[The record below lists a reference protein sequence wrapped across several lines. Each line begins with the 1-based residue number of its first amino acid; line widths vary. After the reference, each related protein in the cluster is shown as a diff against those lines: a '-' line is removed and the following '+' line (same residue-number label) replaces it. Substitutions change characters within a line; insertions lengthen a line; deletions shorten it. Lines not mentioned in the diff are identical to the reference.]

1 MRATWFIAATILA
14 VVWVP
19 VLILPVDGWVYVLP
33 AALTVGVI
41 AALVLY
47 ERRTSAGHSESR
59 KRSLESALSERL
71 KALGGAQQTGIAT
84 MREDLR
90 DAVSKLTGAMPGH
103 SARHAVDALPWYLV
117 IGPPQSGK
125 SALLAASGEQFG
137 FVTPASGAQGS
148 RGARFW
154 LAPHAAYIDTTGEY
168 MTGEAAYAEWL
179 AFLREL
185 EITRPEQPLHG
196 VVVALPADTAMQS
209 RPEDVD
215 ALGKRIRERL
225 DEVMGYLGVDL
236 PVYLVVTRCDVLP
249 GFMEYFADL
258 RGSERGQ
265 ILGFTLPV
273 RGKEPATAKIAT
285 LFDELAAGIER
296 RVYSRVLPRA
306 HVEVRSASY
315 MFPQWFAG
323 LRSGVLA
330 FAQRLFASNLYMDQI
345 TARGVYFTTA
355 TDVMTVAASDAPYA
369 SAPSG
374 ERGMFVRDLM
384 NTVMLPDRNLARR
397 SPSELQRRLHRKL
410 AISAPLLGIALVAP
424 VLGYHAYTENTAML
438 DEFREA
444 MNDCVKVQPPIPL
457 TSLDVLRAR
466 VDRIRL
472 LELNGPPLHMR
483 MGLYAGSDV
492 QSRTAT
498 VYAALIYR
506 EVSAGAVERNYRALM
521 AFSERNIN
529 SNEAPTND
537 AALDADARLRFYLML
552 TTPRAAVDPQ
562 LSDATQREW
571 FKHRLAN
578 EWNQIYPTNDPL
590 VVAAREAIVDLYAL
604 VLAADQRLGFHRDL
618 QLVARVKTILA
629 RSGVGQ
635 RSPL

>member
-19 VLILPVDGWVYVLP
+19 VLILPVEGWVYVLP
-33 AALTVGVI
+33 AALSIGVI
-41 AALVLY
+41 VGLVLY
-47 ERRTSAGHSESR
+47 ERRTSAGHSDSR

-71 KALGGAQQTGIAT
+71 KALGGAQQTGITT

-137 FVTPASGAQGS
+137 FVTPASGPHGNRA
-148 RGARFW
+148 ARFW
-154 LAPHAAYIDTTGEY
+154 LAPHAAYIDTTGDY

-185 EITRPEQPLHG
+185 EITRPAQPLHG
-196 VVVALPADTAMQS
+196 VIVTLPADTAMQS
-209 RPEDVD
+209 RAEDVD
-215 ALGKRIRERL
+215 SLGKRIRERL
-225 DEVMGYLGVDL
+225 DEVMGYLGVDV

-258 RGSERGQ
+258 RGAERGQ
-265 ILGFTLPV
+265 ILGFTMPV
-273 RGKEPATAKIAT
+273 RNVKEPAAT
-285 LFDELAAGIER
+285 RVAALFDELAAGIER
-296 RVYSRVLPRA
+296 RVYTRVLKRA

-315 MFPQWFAG
+315 MFPQWFTG
-323 LRSGVLA
+323 LRAGVVA
-330 FAQRLFASNLYMDQI
+330 FAQRLFASNLYMDQMA
-345 TARGVYFTTA
+345 ARGVYFTTA
-355 TDVMTVAASDAPYA
+355 TDVMTVATSDAPYA

-374 ERGMFVRDLM
+374 ERGMFVHDLLS
-384 NTVMLPDRNLARR
+384 TVMLPDRGLARP
-397 SPSELQRRLHRKL
+397 SPSELQRRLHRRL
-410 AISAPLLGIALVAP
+410 AIAAPLLGLALTVP
-424 VLGYHAYTENTAML
+424 VLAYHAYAENSAML
-438 DEFREA
+438 DEFRTA

-466 VDRIRL
+466 VDRVRL
-472 LELNGPPLHMR
+472 LELNGPPTHMR
-483 MGLYAGSDV
+483 MGLYVGSDV

-521 AFSERNIN
+521 TFSERNIN
-529 SNEAPTND
+529 TGVAPSTDERLAN
-537 AALDADARLRFYLML
+537 ADRLRFYLML
-552 TTPRAAVDPQ
+552 TTPRAADDPQ

-578 EWNQIYPTNDPL
+578 EWNQVYPTNDAL

-618 QLVARVKTILA
+618 QLVTRVKTILA
-629 RSGVGQ
+629 R
-635 RSPL
+635 